1 MGSGPH
7 LGSLP
12 GVDRRLIAILF
23 TAGALALGVM
33 IFAIVGASGESD
45 SAAVVQ
51 SPSSPFKGALLPP
64 GVHAPDF
71 ALRDQDGRRITMKE
85 YRGKVVVVT
94 FLYSHC
100 KDTCPVQAQQIKG
113 ALDDLGHD
121 IPALS
126 ISVDPPGDKPKSVKH
141 FNSEQGVT
149 GRLRWVLGNE
159 SQLSRLWK
167 GFAIIPQSPDQEHMA
182 RIVLVDRKGLQRIG
196 FPASQVTPERLSH
209 DIRALEAERG

>member
-1 MGSGPH
+1 M
-7 LGSLP
+7 
-12 GVDRRLIAILF
+12 DRRLLAILF
-23 TAGALALGVM
+23 TVGALALGVM
-33 IFAIVGASGESD
+33 IFAIVGASGHD
-45 SAAVVQ
+45 N
-51 SPSSPFKGALLPP
+51 SSPVVNAPTSRFDGALLPP
-64 GVHAPDF
+64 GVRAPSF
-71 ALRDQDGRRITMKE
+71 SLRDQDGRRVSMKQ

-100 KDTCPVQAQQIKG
+100 KTECPVQAQQIKG

-121 IPALS
+121 VPALAV
-126 ISVDPPGDKPKSVKH
+126 SVDPPGDKPASVKH

-182 RIVLVDRKGLQRIG
+182 RIVLVDRKGVQRIG
-196 FPASQVTPERLSH
+196 FPASQTTPERLSH
-209 DIRALEAERG
+209 DIRALEAG

>member
-1 MGSGPH
+1 M
-7 LGSLP
+7 
-12 GVDRRLIAILF
+12 DRRLTAILF
-23 TAGALALGVM
+23 TAGVLALAAM
-33 IFAIVGASGESD
+33 IFAIVGASGQDERSP
-45 SAAVVQ
+45 VVQ
-51 SPSSPFKGALLPP
+51 SPPSRFKGALLPP
-64 GVHAPDF
+64 GVRAPNF
-71 ALRDQDGRRITMKE
+71 ALRDENGRRVTMKE

-113 ALDDLGHD
+113 ALDDLSRD
-121 IPALS
+121 VPALS

-159 SQLSRLWK
+159 GQLSRLWK

-182 RIVLVDRKGLQRIG
+182 RIVLIDRKGLQRIG
-196 FPASQVTPERLSH
+196 FPASQVTPERLAH
-209 DIRALEAERG
+209 DIRALENERS

>member
-1 MGSGPH
+1 M
-7 LGSLP
+7 
-12 GVDRRLIAILF
+12 DRRLLAILF
-23 TAGALALGVM
+23 TSGALALGVM
-33 IFAIVGASGESD
+33 IFAIVGASGQSD
-45 SAAVVQ
+45 APVVHTQ
-51 SPSSPFKGALLPP
+51 PSRFDGALLPP
-64 GVHAPDF
+64 HVRAPGF
-71 ALRDQDGRRITMKE
+71 ALRDQDGRRVTMKQ

-121 IPALS
+121 VPALA

-141 FNSEQGVT
+141 FNAEQGVT
-149 GRLRWVLGNE
+149 GRLRWVLGSE
-159 SQLSRLWK
+159 GQLSRLWK

-182 RIVLVDRKGLQRIG
+182 RIVLIDRKGMQRIG

-209 DIRALEAERG
+209 DIRALEDERG